1 MRPRSGCSLKGIQDE
16 YNVRHDADSLFGTI
30 DTDYRGEI
38 KMIVNSHEEE
48 PFFLADGQ
56 RIAQLVISPVFTGS
70 VEIVDDLDNTERG
83 EGGFNSTGV

>member
-1 MRPRSGCSLKGIQDE
+1 MQPKGIPDE
-16 YNVRHDADSLFGTI
+16 YNLRHNADALTGTI
-30 DTDYRGEI
+30 DTDYRGAI
-38 KMIVNSHEEE
+38 KMIVNSNEEE
-48 PFFLADGQ
+48 PCFLSDGL